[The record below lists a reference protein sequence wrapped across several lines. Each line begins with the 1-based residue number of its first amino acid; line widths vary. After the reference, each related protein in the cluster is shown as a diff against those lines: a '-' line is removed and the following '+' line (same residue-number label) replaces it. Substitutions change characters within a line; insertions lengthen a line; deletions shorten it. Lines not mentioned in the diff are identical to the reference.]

1 MAGLIRRDLTS
12 AFKLLRDRSSHNAA
26 DFYDL
31 DRDEKVRSLLIL
43 TILYRVF
50 QIFRIHSYGKNS
62 IYSKVK
68 LFLNEY
74 YD

>member
-31 DRDEKVRSLLIL
+31 DRDEKVLIL
-43 TILYRVF
+43 LRTLNPF
-50 QIFRIHSYGKNS
+50 SIH
-62 IYSKVK
+62 
-68 LFLNEY
+68 
-74 YD
+74 

>member
-31 DRDEKVRSLLIL
+31 DRDEKVRSFTDIDDLISCTYCTL
-43 TILYRVF
+43 IF
-50 QIFRIHSYGKNS
+50 QRHSFKR
-62 IYSKVK
+62 
-68 LFLNEY
+68 
-74 YD
+74 

>member
-31 DRDEKVRSLLIL
+31 DRDEKVRSFNDIDDLVL
-43 TILYRVF
+43 
-50 QIFRIHSYGKNS
+50 QIFRIHLKKINSFKNE
-62 IYSKVK
+62 II
-68 LFLNEY
+68 FN
-74 YD
+74 

>member
-31 DRDEKVRSLLIL
+31 DRDEKVRSLLISR
-43 TILYRVF
+43 ILERVLH
-50 QIFRIHSYGKNS
+50 IFRLEKNKFKS
-62 IYSKVK
+62 EIIFERK
-68 LFLNEY
+68 L
-74 YD
+74 

>member
-31 DRDEKVRSLLIL
+31 DRDEKVRSLLIS
-43 TILYRVF
+43 TILECVLHV
-50 QIFRIHSYGKNS
+50 FRI
-62 IYSKVK
+62 YSFRKK
-68 LFLNEY
+68 
-74 YD
+74 

>member
-31 DRDEKVRSLLIL
+31 DRDEKVRSLLISR
-43 TILYRVF
+43 ILERVLH
-50 QIFRIHSYGKNS
+50 IFRIHSFRKINQFKS
-62 IYSKVK
+62 EIIFERK
-68 LFLNEY
+68 L
-74 YD
+74 

>member
-31 DRDEKVRSLLIL
+31 DRDEKVRSFNDIDDLVL
-43 TILYRVF
+43 
-50 QIFRIHSYGKNS
+50 QIPFRSFEI
-62 IYSKVK
+62 I
-68 LFLNEY
+68 
-74 YD
+74 